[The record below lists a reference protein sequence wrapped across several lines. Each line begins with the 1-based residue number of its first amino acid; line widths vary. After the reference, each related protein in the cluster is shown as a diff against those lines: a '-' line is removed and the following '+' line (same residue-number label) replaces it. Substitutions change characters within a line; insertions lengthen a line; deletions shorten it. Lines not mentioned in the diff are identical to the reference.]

1 MGNPLSLSD
10 SVELRNKRV
19 IDTTVYAESY
29 AAFTITT
36 ARYPTEISE
45 LAGNVTAAM
54 LYTSVGIANE
64 VGELAELFDQ
74 EANREDLRA
83 ERYAK
88 AWKELGDVQW
98 YVARLC
104 AECPEVP
111 TFDAF
116 VMRAMQ
122 RLRDGNYRETRL
134 SGYDLQSALCA
145 HAGRVLG
152 VVKKMMRDGRTWTA
166 TKRTEKIVELS
177 SALQEIVNVSAE
189 YAEHTGPLVG
199 CEGGYERLLLDNR
212 MKLSGRLERGTLQGD
227 GDVR

>member
-1 MGNPLSLSD
+1 MGSPLSLGD

-19 IDTTVYAESY
+19 HDTTVSANAY

-36 ARYPTEISE
+36 ARYPTQITE

-54 LYTSVGIANE
+54 LYTSIGVANE

-74 EANREDLRA
+74 EAHREDLRA
-83 ERYAK
+83 ERYAS

-98 YVARLC
+98 CVARMC
-104 AECPEVP
+104 AECPELP
-111 TFDAF
+111 SFDLY

-134 SGYDLQSALCA
+134 SGYDLQSVLCA
-145 HAGRVLG
+145 QSGRVLG
-152 VVKKMMRDGRTWTA
+152 VVKKMMRDGSLGA
-166 TKRTEKIVELS
+166 AAKREEKVIELS
-177 SALQEIVNVSAE
+177 NALQEIVNASVE

-199 CEGGYERLLLDNR
+199 CEGGYEKLLLDNR
-212 MKLSGRLERGTLQGD
+212 DKLCGRLERGTLQGD

>member
-1 MGNPLSLSD
+1 MGNPLSLGD

-19 IDTTVYAESY
+19 ADTAVYAEGY

-45 LAGNVTAAM
+45 LAGSVTAAM

-74 EANREDLRA
+74 EAHREDLRA

-104 AECPEVP
+104 AECPEVAA
-111 TFDAF
+111 FDLF

-134 SGYDLQSALCA
+134 SGYDLQSALCV

-166 TKRTEKIVELS
+166 TKRAEKIVELS
-177 SALQEIVNVSAE
+177 NALQEIVNVSAE

-199 CEGGYERLLLDNR
+199 CEGGYERLLFDNR

>member
-1 MGNPLSLSD
+1 MSNPLSLGD

-19 IDTTVYAESY
+19 VDTAVYAEGY

-45 LAGNVTAAM
+45 LAGSVTAAM

-64 VGELAELFDQ
+64 IGELAELFDQ